1 MLQSSNYVTK
11 RQSLRLLEDILIDRH
26 NFQIM
31 CVRASP
37 FAVPLSCHPCFFPIP
52 MNAWM
57 DAWPWLVLCS
67 FHPE

>member
-31 CVRASP
+31 CVYTLLRACG
-37 FAVPLSCHPCFFPIP
+37 AG
-52 MNAWM
+52 
-57 DAWPWLVLCS
+57 WLAGLPV
-67 FHPE
+67 